1 MQFIHAISFD
11 FIEFFQHN
19 MHSSSQDL
27 QLQSLMQSLPTNT
40 TSNQTNLIGT
50 ITYSSAIRNSYLNP
64 SIGNDCND
72 QIKSAF
78 KPVKPRIS
86 INPIPTI
93 LPKVRNI
100 NFDLCMYTSSVDSN
114 NTFKTLPDSICASS
128 YESLNHTNS
137 TTLENVKKDAK
148 SLDWS
153 TKYEKTLKKNETN
166 FRMAYKYVADK
177 TGQGRRSRHQLK
189 I

>member
-1 MQFIHAISFD
+1 
-11 FIEFFQHN
+11 
-19 MHSSSQDL
+19 MH
-27 QLQSLMQSLPTNT
+27 SLPTNT

-50 ITYSSAIRNSYLNP
+50 PTHSSAIRNSYLNP
-64 SIGNDCND
+64 SIGNDCNN

-93 LPKVRNI
+93 LPNDQNN
-100 NFDLCMYTSSVDSN
+100 NFDLRMHTSLVDSN
-114 NTFKTLPDSICASS
+114 NTFKIFPDSICASS

-153 TKYEKTLKKNETN
+153 IKYEKILKKNETN

-177 TGQGRRSRHQLK
+177 TGHGEWSEHQLK